1 MNKSSTKEAP
11 QAENPDVVIVR
22 TATAAKLSPRGEGGI
37 TYQVGR
43 VGEDVYLR
51 IERNDGGG
59 RHSREWVPAAN
70 IRAALTNPMR
80 RGEPFKSDALARAFV
95 GRSQCNS
102 GFLVAALRAEGLFRP
117 DPEHKGMSKLAG
129 DIDAWEKANRVI
141 EPPLMDGKPETAKL
155 HPEPKETKFKAKPE
169 ATSDVDETP
178 PGDATAPEGTADD
191 ASSDSPSGAAA
202 KPKPS
207 MIVRIK
213 RKGAKPSAEADGQ
226 EPPVADAEPSDAEP
240 SAQDGGQTT
249 AVA

>member
-11 QAENPDVVIVR
+11 QTENPDVLIVR
-22 TATAAKLSPRGEGGI
+22 TATASKLSPRGEGGI

-43 VGEDVYLR
+43 VGEEVHLR

-70 IRAALTNPMR
+70 IRAALTNSMR

-102 GFLVAALRAEGLFRP
+102 GFLVAALRAENLFQA
-117 DPEHKGMSKLAG
+117 DPEHKGMSRLAG
-129 DIDAWEKANRVI
+129 DIDAWEKTMRET
-141 EPPLMDGKPETAKL
+141 EPPLVDGRPETAKL
-155 HPEPKETKFKAKPE
+155 HPEPKETKFRPKQAE
-169 ATSDVDETP
+169 GGADEP
-178 PGDATAPEGTADD
+178 QGDAPQKGD
-191 ASSDSPSGAAA
+191 A
-202 KPKPS
+202 KPKPN

-213 RKGAKPSAEADGQ
+213 RKGARPSAEADGR
-226 EPPVADAEPSDAEP
+226 EPPAADAEPP
-240 SAQDGGQTT
+240 DGGEAT